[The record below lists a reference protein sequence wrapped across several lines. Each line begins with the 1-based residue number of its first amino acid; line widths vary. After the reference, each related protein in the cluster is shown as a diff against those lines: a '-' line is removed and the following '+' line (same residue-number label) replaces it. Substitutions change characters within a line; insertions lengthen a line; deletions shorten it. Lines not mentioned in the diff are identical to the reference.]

1 MAEAGS
7 GRAVVLASHASP
19 ESALAATGAA
29 PPPTGADRGPFNTR
43 IGTVLLDTYRI
54 EALLGAGGCGR
65 VYRATHIRLQ
75 GTVAVKFLLPVWTQ
89 HEILRARFDREARLL
104 ARLSHPGIVA
114 AHDYGEDQGELYLVM
129 EYVTGRQLGI
139 IMVEEQQGMPV
150 PRVLSIME
158 QALDVLAAAHSC
170 GITHRDIKPSNVARP
185 AAARATV
192 PPRRGQRVAADADKG
207 CGRAARVQRG
217 ASRTRSLAPAA

>member
-1 MAEAGS
+1 MTEAGVAD
-7 GRAVVLASHASP
+7 RALVPTSSASP
-19 ESALAATGAA
+19 EVALAATGAA
-29 PPPTGADRGPFNTR
+29 SLSQRPGADRGPFNTR

-65 VYRATHIRLQ
+65 VYRATHVRLQ

-89 HEILRARFDREARLL
+89 HEVLRARFDREARLL

-150 PRVLSIME
+150 PRILSILE

-170 GITHRDIKPSNVARP
+170 GITHRDIKPSDVAREAG
-185 AAARATV
+185 AAAIV
-192 PPRRGQRVAADADKG
+192 PARRGRD
-207 CGRAARVQRG
+207 QRG
-217 ASRTRSLAPAA
+217 GSAPGAGPEAGTRTRSLVPAA

>member
-7 GRAVVLASHASP
+7 DRAAVPMSHASP
-19 ESALAATGAA
+19 EVALAATGAA
-29 PPPTGADRGPFNTR
+29 SLPQRPGADRGPFNTR

-89 HEILRARFDREARLL
+89 HEVLRARFDREARLL

-129 EYVTGRQLGI
+129 E
-139 IMVEEQQGMPV
+139 
-150 PRVLSIME
+150 
-158 QALDVLAAAHSC
+158 
-170 GITHRDIKPSNVARP
+170 
-185 AAARATV
+185 
-192 PPRRGQRVAADADKG
+192 
-207 CGRAARVQRG
+207 
-217 ASRTRSLAPAA
+217 